1 LTVER
6 LLLFGALGLGTGAL
20 IAGLALSLVVTYRGS
35 GIIHLATGAVAL
47 VAAYAFWSFRT
58 GVYGYRFGTAPALVL
73 TLAVSIVVGLL
84 TELLAF
90 RPLRTASPLAKLVAS
105 LGLLLLAQALV
116 ILGFGPYAKIEPS
129 FLPSGTVA
137 MLGAAVPIV
146 NFVLAGIV
154 IVVATVLFVIYR
166 WTHFG
171 LATRAASE
179 SELSAMTIG
188 LSPNRLSMI
197 NTLVASVIAGMLGV
211 LVAPLIVL
219 DPVTL
224 SLQVVPALAAALFA
238 RFSSFGIACVVGL
251 LIGAAENIIYYLS
264 TQSWFP
270 TDHGAPLPGLQEL
283 LVFVLIVIAMFWRGA
298 SLPGR
303 GDLVEK
309 RLPIVP
315 RPERLLRPALVAAIV
330 LGVAL
335 IVFPFDF
342 RQALMNS
349 VIGAVLVLSLVVLTG
364 FIGQISVVQLALAG
378 AAGFV
383 VSHLAMNAG
392 IAFPAAPLIGAIA
405 ATVLGLVTAVSALRI
420 RGVQLA
426 VVTLAAAVALE
437 HFWFIN
443 STWGAGQTGALVP
456 QPHLLGI
463 DLGNDAPF
471 KGLDGKTPSP
481 ILGFLFLGV
490 AIMLCVLVAH
500 LRRSHLGQQMLSV
513 RANEQA
519 AAAAGINVR
528 NVKLAAFALSG
539 FIAGIAGAMYAYNFG
554 SVSDNTFSTLTA
566 FGFIAFAYVGGI
578 TMVSGAVIAGLIT
591 TEGLFSHALDKWFG
605 LSGTWLLLF
614 GAVTLIFNLIL
625 YPDGVAGGIY
635 RKKQRKRLEAIGLAS
650 PTQTLLQKALARRPG
665 GTPRLDP
672 VDLEPDKRDDEE
684 VRV

>member
-1 LTVER
+1 MEQI
-6 LLLFGALGLGTGAL
+6 LLFGALGLGTGAL

-35 GIIHLATGAVAL
+35 GIINLATGAVAL
-47 VAAYAFWSFRT
+47 VAAYAFWSFTT
-58 GVYGYRFGTAPALVL
+58 GVYGAKLGTAPALVL
-73 TLAVSIVVGLL
+73 TLVVSIVLGLL

-105 LGLLLLAQALV
+105 LGLLLLAQALI
-116 ILGFGPYAKIEPS
+116 ILAFGAYAKTEPS

-137 MLGAAVPIV
+137 VLNGRVPVV
-146 NFVLAGIV
+146 NFILAAIV
-154 IVVATVLFVIYR
+154 IVVATVLSIVYR
-166 WTHFG
+166 RTHFG

-188 LSPNRLSMI
+188 LSPNRLSMT
-197 NTLVASVIAGMLGV
+197 NTLIASIIAGMLGV

-238 RFSSFGIACVVGL
+238 RFYSFGIACVVGL
-251 LIGAAENIIYYLS
+251 LIGAAENILYYLS

-270 TDHGAPLPGLQEL
+270 TDHGAPLPGLQQL

-303 GDLVEK
+303 GELVEK
-309 RLPIVP
+309 RLPAVP
-315 RPERLLRPALVAAIV
+315 RPERLLRPAVFAAIAV
-330 LGVAL
+330 GVAL
-335 IVFPFDF
+335 IVLPFDF
-342 RQALMNS
+342 RQALMNT
-349 VIGAVLVLSLVVLTG
+349 VIGAVLVLSLIVLTG

-392 IAFPAAPLIGAIA
+392 IGFPAAPLIGAIA
-405 ATVLGLVTAVSALRI
+405 ATLLGLVTAVSALRI

-437 HFWFIN
+437 NFWFIN

-456 QPHLLGI
+456 QPHLFGL
-463 DLGNDAPF
+463 DLGNDASF

-481 ILGFLFLGV
+481 ILGFLFLAA
-490 AIMLCVLVAH
+490 AILLCLLVAH

-513 RANEQA
+513 RSNEQA

-528 NVKLAAFALSG
+528 NVKLMAFALSG
-539 FIAGIAGAMYAYNFG
+539 FIAGLAGAMYAYNFG

-578 TMVSGAVIAGLIT
+578 TMVSGAIIAGLIT
-591 TEGLFSHALDKWFG
+591 TEGLFSHVFEKWFG
-605 LSGTWLLLF
+605 ISGTWLLLF
-614 GAVTLIFNLIL
+614 GAITLIFNLIL
-625 YPDGVAGGIY
+625 YPDGIAGGMY
-635 RKKQRKRLEAIGLAS
+635 RKKQRKRMQAMGLAS
-650 PTQTLLQKALARRPG
+650 PTPTLLQKTLARAAR
-665 GTPRLDP
+665 TSPRSGPEP
-672 VDLEPDKRDDEE
+672 VDLEPD
-684 VRV
+684 